1 MVLQILKISLIW
13 HLQVEKLIGRK
24 HLHCSVPRNNENT
37 YHYDALF
44 NSIETEGFFLDL
56 ASFQNF
62 KTHAS
67 IKNLQFLKVS

>member
-24 HLHCSVPRNNENT
+24 HLHCSIPRNNENA

-44 NSIETEGFFLDL
+44 NSIETGFGVFSGPGFLPEL
-56 ASFQNF
+56 QN
-62 KTHAS
+62 S
-67 IKNLQFLKVS
+67 CLN